1 MSGCCY
7 DKEVRIINVTC
18 HPVVI
23 KLIWQH
29 LQLGKTNWFPSH
41 QIRNI
46 WLQYLQSVTDRWVS
60 SHLHPSPLTS
70 HLFFFSHMNHFIS
83 LTSFSCFLP
92 HYSSVLLS
100 ASLLFSLSFRLPF
113 SDRWC
118 RSFGNRVRG
127 QRWKFMLRV
136 H

>member
-29 LQLGKTNWFPSH
+29 LQLGKTNWFPSQ

-70 HLFFFSHMNHFIS
+70 HLFFS
-83 LTSFSCFLP
+83 LTWITSSLWRLSHVFFLITHLSC
-92 HYSSVLLS
+92 SQLLC
-100 ASLLFSLSFRLPF
+100 FSLFPSVSPSLTGGVGHLAIGWEVKGE
-113 SDRWC
+113 SSC
-118 RSFGNRVRG
+118 
-127 QRWKFMLRV
+127 
-136 H
+136 